1 MKLRFLK
8 KSTCLIIL
16 LYDIKTKV
24 LLKLEVTVS
33 LGLGEKM
40 NEKLNLSENALKVL
54 EKRYLKRDNEGKCTE
69 TAADMFKR
77 VASSIAAAD
86 LQYGKSQSDVDELT
100 KKFYDAITNRYFM
113 PNSPT
118 LMNAG
123 RELGQLSAC
132 FVLPV
137 EDSLEGIFESVKN
150 QALIHK
156 SGGGTGFS
164 FSRLRPKNDVVR
176 STMGVSSGPVS
187 FMEVF
192 NAATEAVKQGGTRR
206 GANMGILRVDHPDII
221 EFINCKSDNTRLNNF
236 NISVAITDKFMDA
249 LKIGGDYE
257 LYHPKTKQAV
267 GTLNAKQVFDL
278 IVDGAWRNGEPGI
291 VFIDKMNADN
301 PTPLIGEIESTNPCG
316 EVPLLAYEA
325 CNLGSINLGL
335 MLKET
340 SNGLEVDWEKLKE
353 ITKLSIDF
361 LDNVITVNNYPLPKI
376 AEMVQNNRK
385 IGLGV
390 MGWADMLMQLNLSYN
405 SKEGTDLAYKIMEF
419 IDYHSKVESIELAKS
434 RGAFENFK
442 GSVYDNQNFL
452 EKKYTGKSAGIITD
466 EDWKNLDA
474 QIKEFGIRNSTTT
487 CIAPTGTISMIAS
500 ASGGVEPLFGLVF
513 SRNVM
518 DGTEMLEINP
528 VFKQYAIDKGFYS
541 EELMKQIAQDGSIAH
556 VDGVSDEVKQIF
568 ATAHD
573 VTPEWHVRMQAAF
586 QLHTDNAVSKTIN
599 FEESAT
605 REDIE
610 KAYVLAFENDLK
622 GITVYR
628 NNSRTFQP
636 MNLEVKKESSIE
648 IKPIENEEP
657 TGEIKNIVCPECKTS
672 IQMAE
677 GCFICPGCGYSGCS

>member
-1 MKLRFLK
+1 
-8 KSTCLIIL
+8 
-16 LYDIKTKV
+16 
-24 LLKLEVTVS
+24 VS
-33 LGLGEKM
+33 LELGEKVDGTTS
-40 NEKLNLSENALKVL
+40 LSENAIKVL
-54 EKRYLKRDNEGKCTE
+54 EKRYLKRDQDGNCTE
-69 TAADMFKR
+69 TPSDMFKR
-77 VASSIAAAD
+77 VASSIASAE
-86 LQYGKSQSDVDELT
+86 LKYGKSQADVDELT
-100 KKFYDAITNRYFM
+100 KKFYTAITNRYFM

-137 EDSLEGIFESVKN
+137 EDSLEGIFETVKN
-150 QALIHK
+150 TALIHK

-221 EFINCKSDNTRLNNF
+221 DFIHCKSDNTKLNNF
-236 NISVAITDKFMDA
+236 NISVAITDKFMEA
-249 LKIGGDYE
+249 LKNGEDYE
-257 LYHPKTKQAV
+257 LFHPKTKKAV
-267 GTLNAKQVFDL
+267 GKLNAKQVFDL

-301 PTPLIGEIESTNPCG
+301 PTPQIGEIESTNPCG

-335 MLKET
+335 MLTEG
-340 SNGLEVDWEKLKE
+340 SNGLEVNWEKLAE
-353 ITKLSIDF
+353 ITKLSIHF
-361 LDNVITVNNYPLPKI
+361 LDDVITVNNYPLPVI

-390 MGWADMLMQLNLSYN
+390 MGWADMLMKLGLSYN
-405 SKEGTDLAYKIMEF
+405 SKEGTDLAYEIMEF
-419 IDYHSKVESIELAKS
+419 IDYHSKVESVELAKS

-442 GSVYDNQNFL
+442 GSIYENGTFL
-452 EKKYTGKSAGIITD
+452 ANKYTGKSAGKISD
-466 EDWKNLDA
+466 AQWKDLDA

-528 VFKQYAIDKGFYS
+528 VFEQYAKDKGFYS
-541 EELMKQIAQDGSIAH
+541 EALMKEIAKDGSIAH
-556 VDGVSDEVKQIF
+556 VEGISPEIKQTF

-573 VTPEWHVRMQAAF
+573 VTPVWHVRMQAAF
-586 QLHTDNAVSKTIN
+586 QLHTDNAVSKTVN
-599 FEESAT
+599 FEEHAT

-610 KAYVLAFENDLK
+610 KAYILAFENNLK

-636 MNLEVKKESSIE
+636 MNLDAKKAPSIE
-648 IKPIENEEP
+648 IKPIENESVSEP

-672 IQMAE
+672 IHMAE

>member
-1 MKLRFLK
+1 MWRLK
-8 KSTCLIIL
+8 
-16 LYDIKTKV
+16 
-24 LLKLEVTVS
+24 VS
-33 LGLGEKM
+33 LDLGAKVE
-40 NEKLNLSENALKVL
+40 EKLNLSENAIKVL
-54 EKRYLKRDNEGKCTE
+54 EKRYLKRDKEGNCIE
-69 TAADMFKR
+69 TPADMFRR
-77 VASSIAAAD
+77 VASSIAAAE
-86 LQYGKSQSDVDELT
+86 LTYGKSQAETDELT
-100 KKFYDAITNRYFM
+100 NKFYDAITNSYFM

-137 EDSLEGIFESVKN
+137 EDSLEGIFETVKN
-150 QALIHK
+150 TALIHK

-206 GANMGILRVDHPDII
+206 GANMGILRVDHPDIL
-221 EFINCKSDNTRLNNF
+221 EFINCKSDNNKLNNF
-236 NISVAITDKFMDA
+236 NISVAITDEFMEA
-249 LKIGGDYE
+249 FKNGEDYN
-257 LYHPKTKQAV
+257 LYHPNTKKV
-267 GTLNAKQVFDL
+267 WGRLNAKQVFDL

-291 VFIDKMNADN
+291 VFIDKMNDDN
-301 PTPLIGEIESTNPCG
+301 PTPLVGAIESTNPCG

-335 MLKET
+335 MMKET
-340 SNGLEVDWEKLKE
+340 NSGIAIDWDKLKE
-353 ITKLSIDF
+353 ITKLSIHF
-361 LDNVITVNNYPLPKI
+361 LDNVITVNNYPLPRI

-390 MGWADMLMQLNLSYN
+390 MGWADMLMKLGVAYN
-405 SKEGTDLAYKIMEF
+405 SEEGTKLAYQVMEF

-434 RGAFENFK
+434 RGSFNNFV
-442 GSVYDNQNFL
+442 GSVYESGKFL
-452 EKKYTGKSAGIITD
+452 TNKYTSKSAGLISD

-474 QIKEFGIRNSTTT
+474 QIKEFGIRNATTT

-513 SRNVM
+513 FRNVM

-528 VFKQYAIDKGFYS
+528 IFEKYAKDHGFYS
-541 EELMKQIAQDGSIAH
+541 EDLMKAIAKEGSIAH
-556 VDGVSDEVKQIF
+556 IEGISDEVKNIF

-573 VTPEWHVRMQAAF
+573 ITPEWHILMQAAF

-599 FEESAT
+599 FEEHAT
-605 REDIE
+605 RDDIE
-610 KAYVLAFENDLK
+610 KAYILAFENNLK
-622 GITVYR
+622 GTTVYR

-636 MNLEVKKESSIE
+636 MNLDVKKSDDAPEIELKPALEEES
-648 IKPIENEEP
+648 EP
-657 TGEIKNIVCPECKTS
+657 TGEIKNVVCPECGTT

-677 GCFICPGCGYSGCS
+677 GCFICLNCGYSGCS

>member
-1 MKLRFLK
+1 M
-8 KSTCLIIL
+8 T
-16 LYDIKTKV
+16 
-24 LLKLEVTVS
+24 
-33 LGLGEKM
+33 LGETVE
-40 NEKLNLSENALKVL
+40 EKLNLAENAIKVL
-54 EKRYLKRDNEGKCTE
+54 EKRYLKRDNEGNCTE
-69 TAADMFKR
+69 TPADMFNR
-77 VASSIAAAD
+77 VASSIAAAE
-86 LQYGKSQSDVDELT
+86 LQYGKSQSDVNALSKE
-100 KKFYDAITNRYFM
+100 FYNAITQLYFM

-137 EDSLEGIFESVKN
+137 EDSLEGIFETVKN
-150 QALIHK
+150 TALIHK

-221 EFINCKSDNTRLNNF
+221 EFINCKSDNSKLNNF
-236 NISVAITDKFMDA
+236 NISVAITDKFMEA
-249 LKIGGDYE
+249 LKNNADYE
-257 LYHPKTKQAV
+257 LYHPNSKKAV
-267 GTLNAKQVFDL
+267 GRLSAKQVFDL

-291 VFIDKMNADN
+291 VFIDKMNDDN
-301 PTPLIGEIESTNPCG
+301 PTPLVGDIESTNPCG

-335 MLKET
+335 MVKD
-340 SNGLEVDWEKLKE
+340 NGEVDWDKLKE
-353 ITKLSIDF
+353 ITKLSIHF
-361 LDNVITVNNYPLPKI
+361 LDNVITVNNYPLPRI
-376 AEMVQNNRK
+376 ADMVQNNRK

-390 MGWADMLMQLNLSYN
+390 MGWADMLMKMGLSYS
-405 SKEGTDLAYKIMEF
+405 SKEGTDLAYKVMEF
-419 IDYHSKVESIELAKS
+419 IDYHSKVKSIELAKE
-434 RGAFENFK
+434 RGSFNNFK
-442 GSVYDNQNFL
+442 GSVYESGKFL
-452 EKKYTGKSAGIITD
+452 TNKYTGKSAGMISD

-474 QIKEFGIRNSTTT
+474 QIKAEGIRNATTT

-528 VFKQYAIDKGFYS
+528 VFEKYAKEKGFYS
-541 EELMKQIAQDGSIAH
+541 QDLMKAISETGSVAH
-556 VDGVSDEVKQIF
+556 VDGVPADAKAIF
-568 ATAHD
+568 VTAHD

-599 FEESAT
+599 FEEHAT

-610 KAYVLAFENDLK
+610 KAYVLAFENNLK

-636 MNLEVKKESSIE
+636 MNLDAKKAPEIE
-648 IKPIENEEP
+648 IKPIEENEP
-657 TGEIKNIVCPECKTS
+657 TGEIKNIVCPECKTT